1 VARYIGP
8 KCKLSRREG
17 RDLLLKSGIRS
28 HDSKCKSETVPGQHG
43 RTRRPRISD
52 YGVQLREK
60 QKVRRIY
67 GVMEKQFK
75 TYYKIAAKKKGVTG
89 DNLLQ
94 MLESRLDNVVYRM
107 GFASTRAEARQLVS
121 HKAILVNEKKVNI
134 PSYQLNPGDNIS
146 LTSKAQLQ
154 NRVQQSLEIFKNREE
169 CDWVDVNPEIFSGV
183 YKAIPERSSLD
194 TDINENLIIELYSK

>member
-1 VARYIGP
+1 MARYIGP

-75 TYYKIAAKKKGVTG
+75 TYYKHAARMKGVTG

-94 MLESRLDNVVYRM
+94 ILESRLDNVVYRM
-107 GFASTRAEARQLVS
+107 GISKTRDGARQLVS
-121 HKAILVNEKKVNI
+121 HKHVTVNGSIVNI
-134 PSYQLNPGDNIS
+134 PSYTLRPGDIVSIREKSKS
-146 LTSKAQLQ
+146 LKAIES
-154 NRVQQSLEIFKNREE
+154 SLIENNSEYEWIKFNRERLE
-169 CDWVDVNPEIFSGV
+169 GEFVS
-183 YKAIPERSSLD
+183 IPEREQ
-194 TDINENLIIELYSK
+194 IPENIKEQLIVELYSK